1 MYRYCQFYTKPL
13 FSLLLYCIMPFSSLS
28 TLIDRNCSCE
38 DVFTC
43 LYNLSTSDI
52 QILGILLRSEKKG
65 PLTLDYLGKQV
76 NRDKGTVFRSLQKL
90 VGMGFCTKQTR
101 FLRQGGYYHVYS
113 AADISTIEKN
123 VDERISNIQL
133 SLHRIRRRFRVD
145 IKKIVSS
152 YAFTVQGK

>member
-1 MYRYCQFYTKPL
+1 
-13 FSLLLYCIMPFSSLS
+13 MPISSLS
-28 TLIDRNCSCE
+28 TLIDQNCSCE

-43 LYNLSTSDI
+43 LYNLSSSDI
-52 QILGILLRSEKKG
+52 QVLGILLRSEKQG

-101 FLRQGGYYHVYS
+101 FLRKGGYYHVYS
-113 AADISTIEKN
+113 TPDLSTIEKN
-123 VDERISNIQL
+123 VDERISNIQY
-133 SLHRIRRRFRVD
+133 SLQRIRRRFRAD

-152 YAFTVQGK
+152 YAVTNQEK